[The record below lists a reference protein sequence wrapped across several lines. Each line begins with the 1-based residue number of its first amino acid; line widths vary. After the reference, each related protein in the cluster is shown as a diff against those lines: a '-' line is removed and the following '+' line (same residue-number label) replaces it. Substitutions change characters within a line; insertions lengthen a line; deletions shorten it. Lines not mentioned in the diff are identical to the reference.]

1 MNPYSLLDRSRQSL
15 SEFWT
20 LRNARERAM
29 LAAAVLV
36 VTIALVFALLF
47 EPALSGR
54 ERLNRNLP
62 ELRRQVAQMQALS
75 KEAAVL
81 SAKSASGISGTSAAP
96 YIAMTKQNID
106 EALARNGLKAQSVI
120 LAGDSAKVQ
129 LAAVS
134 FTGTLNWLDGMQ
146 KNARLSV
153 AEASIIA
160 LDQPDMIDATI
171 TLHQQRNE

>member
-1 MNPYSLLDRSRQSL
+1 
-15 SEFWT
+15 
-20 LRNARERAM
+20 
-29 LAAAVLV
+29 
-36 VTIALVFALLF
+36 
-47 EPALSGR
+47 
-54 ERLNRNLP
+54 
-62 ELRRQVAQMQALS
+62 
-75 KEAAVL
+75 
-81 SAKSASGISGTSAAP
+81 
-96 YIAMTKQNID
+96 MTKQNID